1 MKAFRTFFVLLIGL
15 GSVCLAQPNSAGNDT
30 ADVIYH
36 FPDVANL
43 GTLEVR
49 AATSGEGA
57 LDRITSRR
65 RKVAPARGT
74 VKLTAAQ
81 NRGVYFSP
89 GTALISHPELI
100 DAISPDN
107 ITGFYFTFT
116 STGDSEDAI
125 ADRLVA
131 KLSHLKN
138 LSFVRLGRCD
148 VSDVGASGLR
158 GLQQLKIL
166 DLSYS
171 LITAKSIAVIGKLT
185 SLEDLTLNNVDL
197 SKSDFSSIGRL
208 PKLVALYL
216 RSSHVSDAMVNS
228 LAPARKLVAL
238 DLSNN
243 SAITDAS
250 LPTLASLPALRAL
263 NLSGTSVNCRS
274 LKKLSRIAKVIVS
287 SRELKGARL
296 QDLRKNIPN
305 LVLDN
310 GGVQTGNP
318 SSLGAEE
325 MHLFAPTRF

>member
-15 GSVCLAQPNSAGNDT
+15 GSLCLAQPNSAGNT
-30 ADVIYH
+30 STDVTYH

-43 GTLEVR
+43 GSLDVR
-49 AATSGEGA
+49 IATTGEGV
-57 LDRITSRR
+57 LDRIASRR
-65 RKVAPARGT
+65 HRMAPARGT

-81 NRGVYFSP
+81 NRGVYFTP
-89 GTALISHPELI
+89 GTALISHPELM

-116 STGDSEDAI
+116 STGDSEDTI

-148 VSDVGASGLR
+148 VSDVGVLGLR
-158 GLQQLKIL
+158 GLQQLKTL

-171 LITAKSIAVIGKLT
+171 LITGKSIAVIGKLT

-208 PKLVALYL
+208 PKLVALCL
-216 RSSHVSDAMVNS
+216 RSSQVSDTMINS
-228 LAPARKLVAL
+228 LAPARKLMAL

-243 SAITDAS
+243 SGITDAS

-263 NLSGTSVNCRS
+263 NLSGTSVNFRS
-274 LKKLSRIAKVIVS
+274 LNKLSQIGKIIVS
-287 SRELKGARL
+287 SRDLKGARL
-296 QDLRKNIPN
+296 KDLRKSIPN
-305 LVLDN
+305 LALDI
-310 GGVQTGNP
+310 GEKEAGNP
-318 SSLGAEE
+318 STLGAEE
-325 MHLFAPTRF
+325 LHLFAPTRY